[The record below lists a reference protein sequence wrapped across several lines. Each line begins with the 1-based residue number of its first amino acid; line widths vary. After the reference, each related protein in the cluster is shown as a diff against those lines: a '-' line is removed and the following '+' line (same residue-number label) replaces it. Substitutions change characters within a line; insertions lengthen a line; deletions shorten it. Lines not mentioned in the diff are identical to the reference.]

1 MQAIEYIAAY
11 ETMLQCIL
19 DCLGFMSRS
28 KTKQIDDVA
37 THAPFLGRAALPD
50 SYLPP
55 WQKIN
60 DPDQTPWHNERET
73 RRHSNMW
80 DKEKSR
86 ANEMYYEQQELQFE
100 DAETAWQKYAGSQ
113 TVEAATAEEVMTPEQ
128 EAQTEL
134 FEPEPEPV
142 PAVPEQV
149 RVRRVNRTD
158 SSEDQL
164 IPYII
169 EPKRRVVKPTNES
182 LFWHSDGQQKPKPTP
197 NSLFIEVK
205 RSWPEPRQKHERRM
219 TAANYAAVEIH
230 GFFGLIDDG
239 SDGAG
244 RMLVVHVPRWVKGF
258 FMDIKQGDTIH
269 VYHAQ
274 GLKIGGTLTVL
285 STGRHQYYRPGRRVT
300 TCTICVPEEQWAP
313 FAVGY

>member
-1 MQAIEYIAAY
+1 
-11 ETMLQCIL
+11 MLQCIL
-19 DCLGFMSRS
+19 DCFGFMP
-28 KTKQIDDVA
+28 KFETKQIKGI
-37 THAPFLGRAALPD
+37 APYLGRAALPE

-60 DPDQTPWHNERET
+60 DADQTPWHNERET
-73 RRHSNMW
+73 RRHSQPWN
-80 DKEKSR
+80 KEKSR

-100 DAETAWQKYAGSQ
+100 DPETAWQKYAGSQ
-113 TVEAATAEEVMTPEQ
+113 TVEAEEAMTPEQ
-128 EAQTEL
+128 EVQAEPL
-134 FEPEPEPV
+134 EPE
-142 PAVPEQV
+142 AVPEQV
-149 RVRRVNRTD
+149 RVRRVT
-158 SSEDQL
+158 EDQL
-164 IPYII
+164 IPYSI
-169 EPKRRVVKPTNES
+169 EPKRRVKPASES
-182 LFWHSDGQQKPKPTP
+182 LLWQRERAVKTPTAPPKP
-197 NSLFIEVK
+197 FIEVN

-269 VYHAQ
+269 VYHAR

-285 STGRHQYYRPGRRVT
+285 STGRHQYYQPGRRVT
-300 TCTICVPEEQWAP
+300 TCTICVPEDEWAP
-313 FAVGY
+313 FAGIS